1 MWSYLKVCK
10 KFHFVVD
17 KKQKV
22 LVLKPKKE
30 EGESGD
36 RNVGTLKAISYNYDE
51 CRQSLAKMVIIDEL
65 PFNFSFLFHCY
76 ERLFETLCW
85 RKGKIKDNS

>member
-17 KKQKV
+17 KKQNV

-76 ERLFETLCW
+76 ERLFETLC
-85 RKGKIKDNS
+85 

>member
-76 ERLFETLCW
+76 ERLFETLC
-85 RKGKIKDNS
+85 